1 MIDLYHIHP
10 MLVHFPIVLFL
21 LGAALELLVLNRGG
35 DLAARQCLAQS
46 ALALIVLAALAA
58 AVTAFF
64 GDIAF
69 DHAVG
74 LGFPKAPLERH
85 ADSGYT
91 TMWFIIVYAAL
102 YLLAWWRRFPLA
114 GGRGWLWFIVSLA
127 GIALVLVTA
136 YFGGDLVYRI
146 GVNVAPVT
154 P

>member
-1 MIDLYHIHP
+1 MIDLVHIHP

-21 LGAALELLVLNRGG
+21 LGAALELLVMIRGG
-35 DLAARQCLAQS
+35 DLAARQCLANG
-46 ALALIVLAALAA
+46 ALALMVLAAVAA
-58 AVTAFF
+58 GVAAFF

-69 DHAVG
+69 DHAVA

-85 ADSGYT
+85 AGFGYT
-91 TMWFIIVYAAL
+91 TMWFFIAYAAL

-114 GGRGWLWFIVSLA
+114 GGRGWLWFVVGLA
-127 GIALVLVTA
+127 GVALVLVTA

-146 GVNVAPVT
+146 GVNVSPVT

>member
-21 LGAALELLVLNRGG
+21 LGAALELLVLIRSG
-35 DLAARQCLAQS
+35 DLAARRCLPQS

-85 ADSGYT
+85 ADFGYT

-102 YLLAWWRRFPLA
+102 YLLAWWRRVPLA
-114 GGRGWLWFIVSLA
+114 GGRGWLWFLVSLA
-127 GIALVLVTA
+127 GVALVLVTA

-146 GVNVAPVT
+146 GVNVAPVS

>member
-1 MIDLYHIHP
+1 MIDLVHIHP

-21 LGAALELLVLNRGG
+21 LGAALELLVMIRRG
-35 DLAARQCLAQS
+35 DLAARQCLTNS

-58 AVTAFF
+58 SVTAFF
-64 GDIAF
+64 GDVAL
-69 DHAVG
+69 DHAVA

-85 ADSGYT
+85 GDLGFT
-91 TMWFIIVYAAL
+91 TMWFFIAYAAL

-114 GGRGWLWFIVSLA
+114 GGRGWLWFILSLA
-127 GIALVLVTA
+127 GVALVLVTA

-146 GVNVAPVT
+146 GVNVSPVT

>member
-21 LGAALELLVLNRGG
+21 LGAAIQLIALARRT
-35 DLAARQCLAQS
+35 DLSGRSCLANGAFS
-46 ALALIVLAALAA
+46 IFVLAAIAA

-64 GDIAF
+64 GDVAF
-69 DHAVG
+69 DHAVS
-74 LGFPKAPLERH
+74 LGFPQAPLDRH
-85 ADSGYT
+85 AIFGYT
-91 TMWFIIVYAAL
+91 TMWFFIVYAAF
-102 YLLAWWRRFPLA
+102 YLFAWWRHVPLA
-114 GGRGWLWFIVSLA
+114 GGRGWLWFVATLV
-127 GIALVLVTA
+127 GVALVLVTA

>member
-21 LGAALELLVLNRGG
+21 LGTALAFIALARRT
-35 DLAARQCLAQS
+35 DLSGRTCLANATLS
-46 ALALIVLAALAA
+46 VFVLAAIAA

-69 DHAVG
+69 DHAVS
-74 LGFPKAPLERH
+74 LGFPKGPLDRH
-85 ADSGYT
+85 AGFGYT
-91 TMWFIIVYAAL
+91 TMWFFIVYAAFYL
-102 YLLAWWRRFPLA
+102 YAWWRHVPLA
-114 GGRGWLWFIVSLA
+114 RGRGWLWFVVGLV
-127 GIALVLVTA
+127 GVALVLVTA

>member
-21 LGAALELLVLNRGG
+21 LGAALELLVLTRGG
-35 DLAARQCLAQS
+35 DLSARQCLAQS

-74 LGFPKAPLERH
+74 LGFAQAPLERH
-85 ADSGYT
+85 ADFGYT

-102 YLLAWWRRFPLA
+102 YLLAWWRRVPLA

-127 GIALVLVTA
+127 GIALVLATA

-146 GVNVAPVT
+146 GVNVAPVS